1 MSIKKLPEENQKE
14 PNFIGSWSVE
24 ENICKGLID
33 YFNKNNDIHHE
44 GQTADGIDKAKKN
57 STDLTIYPKNIKE
70 KETISINSYLESL
83 LECYLDYQNSWPFL
97 KDHFNKLDIG
107 PFNIQKYDEGGHFT
121 KIHSERTS
129 LTHLHRLF
137 AFMTYLN
144 DDFEGGGT
152 FFSHYDLKI
161 TPITGK
167 TLIWPAEWTHA
178 HRGEIVTK
186 GSKFIITGWL
196 NIPLL
201 DLK

>member
-1 MSIKKLPEENQKE
+1 MSIKKLPEDNQKE

-107 PFNIQKYDEGGHFT
+107 PFNIQKYDEGG
-121 KIHSERTS
+121 I
-129 LTHLHRLF
+129 LQ
-137 AFMTYLN
+137 
-144 DDFEGGGT
+144 
-152 FFSHYDLKI
+152 
-161 TPITGK
+161 
-167 TLIWPAEWTHA
+167 
-178 HRGEIVTK
+178 
-186 GSKFIITGWL
+186 KFIQKEL
-196 NIPLL
+196 H
-201 DLK
+201 